1 MKKLMVLTLV
11 FIMVFSGCSNI
22 LVDTPNNE
30 IPDGDSNG
38 YESIEVDSTGNE
50 KPLNESEKKL
60 NKDNGANGKKSHEL
74 IEANKQ
80 FSWELLKKINDEDS
94 RKEVFISPLSVSSML
109 MMAYNGADG
118 STKSEM
124 AQTMHYEGISNEDL
138 NMGYKYLL
146 DKLNNIDKKV
156 SIEIANSMW
165 TREGFFIEPSFIDIN
180 RNFLFADVN
189 SLDFSD
195 PQSAAEINSWVAQK
209 TNNLIKSVINPPIA
223 EDVIMYLI
231 NAIYFKGEWTNEFK
245 EKDTIEANFNAYDG
259 VTDTVQMMQR
269 HGGIHLAK
277 TDDFRAVSLPYGDE
291 KISMIVIL
299 PEGDINEFISGFDNE
314 KWYSLIDNL
323 RPAKVDLQLP
333 KFKMEYG
340 LKELNKALVS
350 LGMEEMF
357 SHKANFSGISRDVFI
372 NRVLHKAVV
381 DVNEKGTE
389 AAAVTVGEVAAVS
402 YVEPVNFIAD
412 RPFMFVICDTEDWN
426 ILFAG
431 KKLFGDR

>member
-1 MKKLMVLTLV
+1 MRKLLVLMLVLIVTL
-11 FIMVFSGCSNI
+11 SGCASIITDIPNF
-22 LVDTPNNE
+22 DNNTEPNTPA
-30 IPDGDSNG
+30 
-38 YESIEVDSTGNE
+38 IEE
-50 KPLNESEKKL
+50 PQNESE
-60 NKDNGANGKKSHEL
+60 NEFDKDDEVSGIKNLEL

-80 FSWELLKKINDEDS
+80 FSWEILKKINEDDS
-94 RKEVFISPLSVSSML
+94 GQEVFISPLSISSML
-109 MMAYNGADG
+109 MMAYNGAEG
-118 STKSEM
+118 NTKSQM
-124 AQTMHYEGISNEDL
+124 AEAMHYEGISVEDL
-138 NMGYKYLL
+138 NAGYKYLL

-165 TREGFFIEPSFIDIN
+165 LRQGFNIEPSFIDIN
-180 RNFLFADVN
+180 GKFLFADAK

-195 PQSAAEINSWVAQK
+195 PNSATEINNWIARK

-223 EDVIMYLI
+223 DDVVMYLI
-231 NAIYFKGEWTNEFK
+231 NAIYFNGEWTNEFK
-245 EKDTIEANFNAYDG
+245 EKNTIEANFNAYDG
-259 VTDTVQMMQR
+259 VADTVQMMQR
-269 HGGIHLAK
+269 SGGIYLAE
-277 TDDFRAVSLPYGDE
+277 TDEFKAVSLPYGDE
-291 KISMIVIL
+291 KVSMVVIL
-299 PEGDINEFISGFDNE
+299 PEGDINQFISSFDNE
-314 KWYSLIDNL
+314 KWYTLINNL
-323 RPAKVDLQLP
+323 RPSKVDLQLP